1 MTILPGRNATEY
13 AKSNPSVDARNPE
26 FFIMLAASVQITT
39 VTVLLDV
46 WEFSFG

>member
-1 MTILPGRNATEY
+1 MQFGTKELFFQVVMQLKMPKATQAE
-13 AKSNPSVDARNPE
+13 RNPE

-46 WEFSFG
+46 